1 MIKSE
6 ILDQIKV
13 AIELSPSLRHF
24 ALAEENRAFKKDL
37 MRCLDDLVYD
47 LRIPAE
53 ISLTITPGEDRN
65 RFSLCSYQV
74 SINDRKCRVQVP
86 TIIPGD
92 VHALELANSI
102 AYEILQNR
110 ELLLT
115 PRLSEKIQEKW
126 IIDGM
131 ASMERF
137 HEILF
142 ELVRRGLRI
151 DRAKDIAL
159 KEQSEQN
166 FEKSFEEIFYNL
178 DSIAV
183 KVFLSNAQNVK
194 TQSAADDMSFEGL
207 LDVLQEGLFNELGI
221 IIPKV
226 SIDMDEILEEN
237 DFIIQLND
245 VRFPPITGLE
255 HDQFL
260 VNDTVER
267 LPLINIKGKKVI
279 IPASGTENAI
289 VQNKEHELE
298 ICKKAGL
305 TTWGSG
311 GFTVLNLAAE
321 LRKNAALFLTVE
333 TVKYSLKKLKSS
345 SPAFP
350 ALVDAAS
357 EHHDII
363 RLTLI
368 LRDLLD
374 EQLSIKDLRGIL
386 ENLLA
391 ISGITDIDQSKYVVF
406 SPHTANLCSVQEGK
420 KMEDLNIIDY
430 SNCLRMSLKRYIS
443 NKYTRGSSAL
453 YVFPL
458 DPGIEMRIKSIVEQ
472 PLTDTEREK
481 LIKAI
486 YEAIKNLPAATTNPV
501 ILTSVEI
508 RKRLRNLIEK
518 EFPRIAVLCYQEL
531 LPDLNTQPIARISWD

>member
-458 DPGIEMRIKSIVEQ
+458 DPGIEMRIKSTDEQ